1 MRHPVPIYFI
11 YMYLYLY
18 LYLYHEST
26 IRKLPTL
33 FSQSRA
39 CKQHKVGLYLFI
51 NIWLISSHRCPV

>member
-1 MRHPVPIYFI
+1 
-11 YMYLYLY
+11 MYLYLY